1 MVVAV
6 GVGMISGVGVAP
18 TSFGS
23 ALHSLSSAT
32 MRAGDFHPHMKRY
45 ARHTKQ
51 KTQTLSGF
59 FGCISFSVHHDGER
73 SRIRTCDPQLRRLLL
88 YPAELYAHMEF
99 RPFGAGEE
107 NRTLTISLEG

>member
-51 KTQTLSGF
+51 KPRRCLGF
-59 FGCISFSVHHDGER
+59 RVHIFSVHHDGER